1 MIKRILPILAIF
13 LLVFTATVS
22 AANLPDPSIGK
33 NAGQKNQESIL
44 KLKKEETDK
53 KYKTDEKVR
62 VIVQMKEAPA
72 IEHASKEGKRFKDL
86 SKSKREELK
95 SKKLSGQKK
104 VKNKVKEKKIAL
116 KEFESFTTV
125 LNGFSAELQ
134 YGEVKE
140 VAALPE
146 VAEVHIAN
154 EYERPIEKPDMVYS
168 KELVQAQEAWREY
181 GYTGEGMVVGIID
194 TGIDPSHRDMIL
206 SNASKAELT
215 ETEVSE
221 MIKANQLLGKYYT
234 EKVPYGYNYM
244 DDNQEIL
251 DLAEGASMH
260 GMHVAG
266 TAAANGDE
274 ENGGIKGVAPEAQ
287 LLALKVFG
295 NDPAVKTTWGDIYI
309 KAIDDAIILGADVLN
324 MSLGSTAGFV
334 SEEDPEQQAVSRAVE
349 NGIVMSISAGNSAHF
364 GNGFAN
370 PWATN
375 PDIGIAGSPGL
386 AYDSLQVASIE
397 NNYLDLDAATY
408 QLNGQEG
415 KAPFMSASS
424 VHPNALKEK
433 THELVDA
440 GLGTPEELAKVD
452 VKGKFALIERGGITF
467 IEKTQNAQNAG
478 ATGVIIYNN
487 ADGYVSMATEP
498 SITIP
503 QLFMLKSDGA
513 KLQAALSEGEK
524 VTLTFKGDK
533 VKSANPEAGKM
544 SAFTSWGV
552 APNLDFKPEITA
564 PGGQIYSTLNND
576 EYGMMSGTSMAAPH
590 VSGGSALVL
599 ERVDK
604 DLNAK
609 GFDRANLAKNLMMN
623 TSRPVTDQGMV
634 NAAFGWDIP
643 YSPRRQGAGIMQL
656 NSALATPVVVT
667 EAFTNVAKVALKEVG
682 NTFAFT
688 LKVENISDKA
698 VQYDVLG
705 NIQTDYSIQGQLGYA
720 ANQLEAQ
727 EIQDA
732 TIKIN
737 NREQEEITIP
747 AKESVNIEVK
757 VDLSKA
763 KVLGDDLETPVAID
777 KVFPNGYF
785 VEGFV
790 TLKDPDDNNPELNV
804 PYVGFK
810 GEWDKAPILDGTKY
824 DEESYYGMAGAVST
838 AGEDFTYLGYEPVG
852 KTFDRKYIAI
862 SPNGDGA
869 QDDFIPILS
878 FLRNAKKVEY
888 NIMDASK
895 RTVRTIR
902 AENQV
907 RKDYYDGG
915 SGTAYT
921 LDPARKWDGKINNKL
936 VADGEYIYEVK
947 AVIDYEGAKWQTYEV
962 PVKVD
967 TVAPTV
973 RISKSGKVVTIE
985 GSDNAKGSGLAYY
998 DVQIDG
1004 KSIITEP
1011 LDADTKEYTLPDVKG
1026 EKVQVV
1032 AIDFAGNEKTAE
1044 ADLTQDTEPVE
1055 KDKAAPSVYITSPEA
1070 LSVTN
1075 TKNVTITGYIKE
1087 ASGIKEFKI
1096 DDKNVPVKYNEEKKQ
1111 YEFSFKKKYNDGVQ
1125 SFTVKATDIVGNTIS
1140 FKRMLMVD
1148 TKKPSLKVKGVPLIV
1163 GANSPNPKVDVTVED
1178 NFDEIRLYMNGSE
1191 VFFHEFKE
1199 PYKMRSFKETIE
1211 DVELP
1216 LVVGSNEIEWK
1227 VTDLAGNETKK
1238 TIYVYKAK
1246 R

>member
-22 AANLPDPSIGK
+22 AANLPDPSIGTNK
-33 NAGQKNQESIL
+33 GKKNQESIL
-44 KLKKEETDK
+44 KLNKEEKEK
-53 KYKTDEKVR
+53 KYKSNDKVR
-62 VIVQMKEAPA
+62 VIVEMKEAPA
-72 IEHASKEGKRFKDL
+72 IEYASKEGKRFKEL
-86 SKSKREELK
+86 TKSKRAELK
-95 SKKLSGQKK
+95 SNKLSAQKNVKKK
-104 VKNKVKEKKIAL
+104 VKDKKIDF
-116 KEFESFTTV
+116 KELESFTTV

-134 YGEVKE
+134 YGEVEK
-140 VAALPE
+140 VAAMPE
-146 VAEVHIAN
+146 VADVHIVN
-154 EYERPIEKPDMVYS
+154 EYERPVEKPDMVYS
-168 KELVQAQEAWREY
+168 KELIQAQEAWREY

-206 SNASKAELT
+206 SDASKGELT
-215 ETEVSE
+215 KTEVSE
-221 MIKANQLLGKYYT
+221 MIEANHLLGKYYT

-295 NDPAVKTTWGDIYI
+295 NDPDVKTTWGDIYI

-334 SEEDPEQQAVSRAVE
+334 SEEDPEQQAVSRAVQ

-370 PWATN
+370 PRASN
-375 PDIGIAGSPGL
+375 PDIGIAGAPGL

-408 QLNGQEG
+408 KINEQEG

-424 VHPNALKEK
+424 VHPNDLKEK
-433 THELVDA
+433 THQLVDA

-467 IEKTQNAQNAG
+467 IEKTQNAQSAG
-478 ATGVIIYNN
+478 AAGVIIYNN
-487 ADGYVSMATEP
+487 ADGYISMATEP

-513 KLQAALSEGEK
+513 KLQAALSEGEE
-524 VTLTFKGDK
+524 VTITFNRDK
-533 VKSANPEAGKM
+533 LKSANPEAGKM

-604 DLNAK
+604 DLNAN
-609 GFDRANLAKNLMMN
+609 GFERANLAKNLMMN
-623 TSRPVTDQGMV
+623 TSQPVIDQGMV
-634 NAAFGWDIP
+634 NHAYGWDIP

-688 LKVENISDKA
+688 LKVENLSDEA
-698 VQYDVLG
+698 VIYDVLG
-705 NIQTDYSIQGQLGYA
+705 NIQTDYAIQGQLGYA

-732 TIKIN
+732 SIKIN
-737 NREQEEITIP
+737 NHNQEEITVP
-747 AKESVNIEVK
+747 AKKSVNVEVK

-790 TLKDPDDNNPELNV
+790 TLKNPADKHPKLSV

-824 DEESYYGMAGAVST
+824 DEDSYYGMAGAVTT
-838 AGEDFTYLGYEPVG
+838 AGEEYTYLGYEPVG
-852 KTFDRKYIAI
+852 KTFDEKYIAI

-869 QDDFIPILS
+869 QDDLIPMLS
-878 FLRNAKKVEY
+878 FLRNAKNVEF
-888 NIMDASK
+888 NILNASSEPVRK
-895 RTVRTIR
+895 IRT
-902 AENQV
+902 ENQV
-907 RKDYYDGG
+907 QKDYYD
-915 SGTAYT
+915 SGQGTTYT
-921 LDPARKWDGKINNKL
+921 LDPARKWDGKIKNALAK
-936 VADGEYIYEVK
+936 DGVYFYEIK
-947 AVIDYEGAKWQTYEV
+947 AVIDYEGAKWQTYKI

-973 RISKSGKVVTIE
+973 KISKTDKVISIQ
-985 GSDNAKGSGLAYY
+985 GSDNADGSGLAYY

-1004 KSIITEP
+1004 KSLITDP
-1011 LDADTKEYTLPDVKG
+1011 LAADTKEYTLPDVKG

-1032 AIDFAGNEKTAE
+1032 AVDFAGNKKIAE
-1044 ADLTQDTEPVE
+1044 ADLNEDTVPVE
-1055 KDKAAPSVYITSPEA
+1055 KDKVAPSVYITSPEA
-1070 LSVTN
+1070 LSVNN
-1075 TKNVTITGYIKE
+1075 TKNMIITGFIKE
-1087 ASGIKEFKI
+1087 SSGIKEFKI
-1096 DDKNVPVKYNEEKKQ
+1096 DNQNVPVKYNTEKKQ

-1125 SFTVKATDIVGNTIS
+1125 SFMVKATDTVGNTIS
-1140 FKRMLMVD
+1140 FKRMFMVD
-1148 TKKPSLKVKGVPLIV
+1148 TKKPSLKVKGASLIV
-1163 GANSPNPKVDVTVED
+1163 GAKSPNPKVDVTVED
-1178 NFDEIRLYMNGSE
+1178 NFDEIRLYLNGSE

-1216 LVVGSNEIEWK
+1216 LDVGNNTFEWK